1 MPKNKEI
8 KSILIIGSGPIVIG
22 QACEFDYSGSQAAK
36 ALKKEGFRVILVNSN
51 PATIMTDPE
60 MAHATYIEPLTH
72 DYLKKIIEIEKPDA
86 VLPTLGGQTALNLS
100 IELEKS
106 GVLKENNVELLGAS
120 ANAIEIAEN
129 RWKFKEAMDGV
140 GIKTLKATY
149 AKSFDEGINAS
160 KEIGFPLMLRPSFIL
175 GGGGTS
181 VVNNEEDF
189 KSKLSDAFNASPTQ
203 EVLIEE
209 SIYGWKEFELEV
221 MRDSDGNGVIV
232 CGIENFDPMG
242 VHTGDS
248 ITVAPIQTLSDK
260 EYQTMRDEALLCL
273 DTIGI
278 ATGGSNVQFAINP
291 ENGDRR
297 IIEMNPRVSRSSAL
311 ASKATGFPIAKF
323 AALLAVGYN
332 LTELENDITGTTPA
346 SFEPVQDYVVVKIPR
361 FDFPKFPS
369 TDDILGTSMQS
380 VGEDKEYQTMRDEA
394 LLCLDTIGIATGGSN
409 VQFAINPENGD
420 RRIIEM
426 NPRVSRSSA
435 LASKATGFPIAK
447 FAALLAVGYNLT
459 ELENDITGTTP
470 ASFEPVQDYV
480 VVKIPRF
487 DFPKFPSTDDI
498 LGTSMQSVGEVMSIA
513 STFTESL
520 TKAIRSL
527 EIGKSGIRNIDNRF
541 IGMPKEILQDEI
553 RTPRPRRIFAILE
566 AIRRNWPLEDIA
578 KISSVDIWFLQE
590 IEKSFNVNPENTP
603 SSVLKMLG
611 WTEEDLDNKE
621 SKNELESNRVYKLVD
636 TCSAEF
642 ESKTPYL
649 YSTNGVSNDDTTT
662 NKKKVVV
669 IGSGPNRI
677 GQGIEFDYCC
687 VHGISSLKENGFEA
701 IMINSNPET
710 VSTDYDTADKLYFEP
725 LTWREVKSV
734 LNREQPD
741 SVIIQ
746 LGGQTPLKLAK
757 NISKEGFNIAG
768 SSLDVIDKTED
779 RDLFQKLCL
788 DQNIR
793 QPESKIAK
801 NENELVEAVKEIGF
815 PVLLRP
821 SYVLGGRAMRV
832 VQTDEELENYLDI
845 LASADED
852 GNPFKSGPLLVDQ
865 FLTETIEID
874 VDLISDG
881 KEVYIAGILEHL
893 EPAGVHSGDS
903 TAVIPPY
910 SVSEEMLK
918 EIEEKSKKLALG
930 LNVKGLL
937 NIQFAIKDEEL
948 FILEANP
955 RASRTMPFVAKVTG
969 NQIIKAGTLLMLG
982 YSIDEV
988 RNKTKY
994 LSSSSNKVAI
1004 KKAIFPWSRFP
1015 AEDTMLGPEMKA
1027 TGEVLGVGKE
1037 FGTALNK
1044 AYAAAGVEINNKEK
1058 GIFVTLSDSEKPNF
1072 IKTVNK
1078 YLELGFTL
1086 YSTEGTGK
1094 FLKTNGID
1102 SVIVGKADDLGQT
1115 SLTIIEDKLVSLV
1128 INTPTYANELS
1139 DGWKIRRLSHETG
1152 VAVVSSVREADAFIE
1167 AFLNQ
1172 NLVLDDLEVIQD
1184 VS

>member
-1 MPKNKEI
+1 MPANKEI
-8 KSILIIGSGPIVIG
+8 KSILIIGSGPIIIG

-36 ALKKEGFRVILVNSN
+36 ALKNEGYRVILVNSN
-51 PATIMTDPE
+51 PATIMTDPG
-60 MAHATYIEPLTH
+60 MADATYIEPLTANFVER
-72 DYLKKIIEIEKPDA
+72 IIEKEKPDA

-100 IELEKS
+100 MELSEK
-106 GVLKENNVELLGAS
+106 GIFDKNNVALLGAS
-120 ANAIEIAEN
+120 ADAIEIAEN
-129 RWKFKEAMDGV
+129 RWKFKEAMEEV
-140 GIKTLKATY
+140 GIKTLNATY
-149 AKSFDEGINAS
+149 AKSFEEGLEAS
-160 KEIGFPLMLRPSFIL
+160 KKMGYPLMLRPSFIL
-175 GGGGTS
+175 GGGGTG
-181 VVNNEEDF
+181 VVNNEEELN
-189 KSKLSDAFNASPTQ
+189 KKLKDAFTASPTQ

-209 SIYGWKEFELEV
+209 SVYGWKEFELEV

-260 EYQTMRDEALLCL
+260 EYQIMRDEALLCL

-278 ATGGSNVQFAINP
+278 ATGGSNVQFAVNP

-332 LTELENDITGTTPA
+332 LTEL
-346 SFEPVQDYVVVKIPR
+346 K
-361 FDFPKFPS
+361 
-369 TDDILGTSMQS
+369 
-380 VGEDKEYQTMRDEA
+380 
-394 LLCLDTIGIATGGSN
+394 
-409 VQFAINPENGD
+409 
-420 RRIIEM
+420 
-426 NPRVSRSSA
+426 
-435 LASKATGFPIAK
+435 
-447 FAALLAVGYNLT
+447 
-459 ELENDITGTTP
+459 NDITGTTP

-527 EIGKSGIRNIDNRF
+527 EIGKTGIRNIDNRF
-541 IGMPKEILQDEI
+541 INLDKHQLQQEINI
-553 RTPRPRRIFAILE
+553 PRPRRIFAIFE
-566 AIRRNWPLEDIA
+566 AIRRNWPIEDIA
-578 KISSVDIWFLQE
+578 ELSKIDIWFLME
-590 IEKSFNVNPENTP
+590 IEKSFNVNPESTP
-603 SSVLKMLG
+603 TTILKMLG
-611 WTEEDLDNKE
+611 WTDEDLDNKD
-621 SKNELESNRVYKLVD
+621 SKKELENNRVYKLVD

-642 ESKTPYL
+642 VSKTPYL
-649 YSTNGVSNDDTTT
+649 YSTNGSSNDDTAS
-662 NKKKVVV
+662 KQKKVVV

-687 VHGISSLKENGFEA
+687 VHGVSSLKENGYEA

-725 LTWREVKSV
+725 LSWNEVKSV
-734 LNREQPD
+734 LDREKPD

-746 LGGQTPLKLAK
+746 LGGQTPLTLAK
-757 NISKEGFNIAG
+757 EIHNAGFNIAG
-768 SSLDVIDKTED
+768 SSLDVIDSTED
-779 RDLFQKLCL
+779 RDLFQKLCTSQ
-788 DQNIR
+788 DIK
-793 QPESKIAK
+793 QPISKIAN
-801 NENELVEAVKEIGF
+801 NEKELVESVKEIGF

-832 VQTDEELENYLDI
+832 VKTDEELNNYLNI

-865 FLTETIEID
+865 FLTETVEID

-881 KEVYIAGILEHL
+881 KDVFIAGILEHL

-910 SVSEEMLK
+910 SIDKEMVK
-918 EIEEKSKKLALG
+918 EIEDKSRKLALG
-930 LNVKGLL
+930 LNVQGLL
-937 NIQFAIKDEEL
+937 NIQFAIKDNEL

-982 YSIDEV
+982 YTINEIKD
-988 RNKTKY
+988 KTNY
-994 LSSSSNKVAI
+994 LNSSTEKIAI

-1027 TGEVLGVGKE
+1027 TGEVLGIGKD

-1044 AYAAAGVEINNKEK
+1044 AYAAAGVEIGDKEK
-1058 GIFVTLSDSEKPNF
+1058 GVFVTLSDAEKPNF
-1072 IKTVNK
+1072 IEVVNK
-1078 YLELGFTL
+1078 YIDLEFSI
-1086 YSTEGTGK
+1086 YATEGTAS
-1094 FLKTNGID
+1094 FLKENNIE
-1102 SVIVGKADDLGQT
+1102 SIIVGRADDKSPT
-1115 SLTIIEDKLVSLV
+1115 SLTIIEEKLISIV
-1128 INTPTYANELS
+1128 INTPTFANEYT

-1152 VAVVSSVREADAFIE
+1152 VAVVSSVREAE
-1167 AFLNQ
+1167 AFLEAFLLQ
-1172 NLVLDDLEVIQD
+1172 EKVLDDMEAIQN

>member
-1 MPKNKEI
+1 MPKNKDI
-8 KSILIIGSGPIVIG
+8 QSILIIGSGPIVIG

-36 ALKKEGFRVILVNSN
+36 ALKKEGYRVILVNSN

-60 MAHATYIEPLTH
+60 MADATYIEPLTL
-72 DYLKKIIEIEKPDA
+72 DYLKKIIEQEKPDA

-100 IELEKS
+100 MQLEA
-106 GVLKENNVELLGAS
+106 ENVFNDNNILLLGAS
-120 ANAIEIAEN
+120 AESIEIAEN
-129 RWKFKEAMDGV
+129 RWLFKNAMEKV
-140 GIKTLKATY
+140 GIKTLKAKY
-149 AKSFDEGINAS
+149 VKSIDKGLEVS

-181 VVNNEEDF
+181 LVNSDEE
-189 KSKLSDAFNASPTQ
+189 LETRLRDAFNASPTQ

-209 SIYGWKEFELEV
+209 SVYGWKEYELEV

-278 ATGGSNVQFAINP
+278 ATGGSNVQFAVNP
-291 ENGDRR
+291 INGDRR

-332 LTELENDITGTTPA
+332 LTELKNDITG
-346 SFEPVQDYVVVKIPR
+346 S
-361 FDFPKFPS
+361 
-369 TDDILGTSMQS
+369 
-380 VGEDKEYQTMRDEA
+380 
-394 LLCLDTIGIATGGSN
+394 
-409 VQFAINPENGD
+409 
-420 RRIIEM
+420 
-426 NPRVSRSSA
+426 
-435 LASKATGFPIAK
+435 
-447 FAALLAVGYNLT
+447 
-459 ELENDITGTTP
+459 TP

-527 EIGKSGIRNIDNRF
+527 EIGKTGIRNIDNRF
-541 IGMPKEILQDEI
+541 INLTKSHLQEEIK
-553 RTPRPRRIFAILE
+553 TPRPRRIFAILE
-566 AIRRNWPLEDIA
+566 AIRRNWPIADIA
-578 KISSVDIWFLQE
+578 VLSSIDIWFLRE
-590 IEKSFNVNPENTP
+590 IEKSFNVTP
-603 SSVLKMLG
+603 DSTPVSILKMLG
-611 WTEEDLDNKE
+611 WTDEDLDSKE
-621 SKNELESNRVYKLVD
+621 IKNNLEENRAYKLVD

-642 ESKTPYL
+642 LSKTPYL
-649 YSTNGVSNDDTTT
+649 YSTYGTSDDDNASN
-662 NKKKVVV
+662 NKKVIV

-687 VHGISSLKENGFEA
+687 VHGVESLKENNYEA

-725 LTWREVKSV
+725 LSWNEVQAVLERE
-734 LNREQPD
+734 NPD

-757 NISKEGFNIAG
+757 KITSAGYRIAG
-768 SSLDVIDKTED
+768 SSLDVIDSTED
-779 RDLFQKLCL
+779 RDLFQKLCKSIKI
-788 DQNIR
+788 N
-793 QPESKIAK
+793 QPKSKISF
-801 NENELVEAVKEIGF
+801 NENELIEAVKEIAY

-832 VQTDEELENYLDI
+832 VQNDTELQNYLSV
-845 LASADED
+845 LATADDD
-852 GNPFKSGPLLVDQ
+852 GNPFNSGPLLVDQ
-865 FLTETIEID
+865 YLTNTIEID

-881 KEVYIAGILEHL
+881 KDVFIAGILEHL
-893 EPAGVHSGDS
+893 EPAGIHSGDS
-903 TAVIPPY
+903 TAVLPPF
-910 SVSEEMLK
+910 SISENV
-918 EIEEKSKKLALG
+918 IEEIKNKSTKLAKALG
-930 LNVKGLL
+930 VKGLL
-937 NIQFAIKDEEL
+937 NIQFAIKDEKL
-948 FILEANP
+948 YILEANP
-955 RASRTMPFVAKVTG
+955 RASRTMPFVSKVTG

-982 YSIDEV
+982 HTLDSV
-988 RNKTKY
+988 KKNSSY
-994 LSSSSNKVAI
+994 LNSSTEKIAI

-1027 TGEVLGVGKE
+1027 TGEVLGIGKS
-1037 FGTALNK
+1037 FGVALNK
-1044 AYAAAGVEINNKEK
+1044 AYAAAGVEINEDKK
-1058 GIFVTLSDSEKPNF
+1058 GIFVSLSDQEKSNF
-1072 IKTVNK
+1072 IDVVKTYAN
-1078 YLELGFTL
+1078 LGFQI

-1094 FLKTNGID
+1094 YLKNHNID
-1102 SVIVGKADDLGQT
+1102 SIIVGRAEETSPT
-1115 SLTIIEDKLVSLV
+1115 SLTILQDNLISLV
-1128 INTPTYANELS
+1128 INTPTFANEYT

-1152 VAVVSSVREADAFIE
+1152 VAVVSSVREAE
-1167 AFLNQ
+1167 AFLKAFNEISKSFEDMEAIQ
-1172 NLVLDDLEVIQD
+1172 N

>member
-1 MPKNKEI
+1 MPKNKDI
-8 KSILIIGSGPIVIG
+8 NSILIIGSGPIVIG

-36 ALKKEGFRVILVNSN
+36 ALKQEGYRVILVNSN

-60 MAHATYIEPLTH
+60 MADATYIEPLTVN
-72 DYLKKIIEIEKPDA
+72 YLKKIIEIEKPDA

-100 IELEKS
+100 MELE
-106 GVLKENNVELLGAS
+106 NDNVFDKNDILLLGAS
-120 ANAIEIAEN
+120 AKSIEIAEN
-129 RWKFKEAMDGV
+129 RWLFKSAMESA
-140 GIKTLKATY
+140 GIKTLQAVY
-149 AKSFDEGINAS
+149 VKSVEEGVAAS
-160 KEIGFPLMLRPSFIL
+160 EDIGFPLMLRPSFIL

-181 VVNNEEDF
+181 LVESKEDLE
-189 KSKLSDAFNASPTQ
+189 KKLKDAFKASPTQ

-209 SIYGWKEFELEV
+209 SVYGWKEYELEV

-260 EYQTMRDEALLCL
+260 EYQIMRDEALLCL

-278 ATGGSNVQFAINP
+278 ATGGSNVQFAVNP

-332 LTELENDITGTTPA
+332 LTELKNDITGSTPA

-369 TDDILGTSMQS
+369 TDD
-380 VGEDKEYQTMRDEA
+380 V
-394 LLCLDTIGIATGGSN
+394 
-409 VQFAINPENGD
+409 
-420 RRIIEM
+420 
-426 NPRVSRSSA
+426 
-435 LASKATGFPIAK
+435 
-447 FAALLAVGYNLT
+447 
-459 ELENDITGTTP
+459 
-470 ASFEPVQDYV
+470 
-480 VVKIPRF
+480 
-487 DFPKFPSTDDI
+487 

-527 EIGKSGIRNIDNRF
+527 EIGKTGIRNIDNRF
-541 IGMPKEILQDEI
+541 INLPKNQLQEEIK
-553 RTPRPRRIFAILE
+553 TPRPRRIFAILE
-566 AIRRNWPLEDIA
+566 AVRRNWPIEDIA
-578 KISSVDIWFLQE
+578 FLSKVDLWFLRE
-590 IEKSFNVNPENTP
+590 IEKSFNVNPESTP
-603 SSVLKMLG
+603 VSILKMLG
-611 WTEEDLDNKE
+611 WTDEDLDSKEIKDDLENK
-621 SKNELESNRVYKLVD
+621 RAYKLVD

-642 ESKTPYL
+642 LSKTPYL
-649 YSTNGVSNDDTTT
+649 YSTFGTSDDDRASK
-662 NKKKVVV
+662 NKKVVV

-687 VHGISSLKENGFEA
+687 VHGVESLKENNYEA

-725 LTWREVKSV
+725 LSWGEVKAV
-734 LNREQPD
+734 LARERPD

-746 LGGQTPLKLAK
+746 LGGQTPLKLADK
-757 NISKEGFNIAG
+757 ISSAGYKIAG
-768 SSLDVIDKTED
+768 SSLDVIDATED

-788 DQNIR
+788 SLNIDQ
-793 QPESKIAK
+793 PKSKISF
-801 NENELVEAVKEIGF
+801 NEDELISAVKEITY

-832 VQTDEELENYLDI
+832 VKNDAELKNYLSI
-845 LASADED
+845 LATADDD
-852 GNPFKSGPLLVDQ
+852 GNPFSSGPLLVDQ

-881 KEVYIAGILEHL
+881 KDVFIAGILEHL

-903 TAVIPPY
+903 TAVLPPF
-910 SVSEEMLK
+910 SIRESMIK
-918 EIEEKSKKLALG
+918 EIEDKSTILAKALG
-930 LNVKGLL
+930 VKGLL
-937 NIQFAIKDEEL
+937 NIQFAIKDDTL

-955 RASRTMPFVAKVTG
+955 RASRTMPFVSKVTG

-982 YSIDEV
+982 HSLNSIK
-988 RNKTKY
+988 KTTNY
-994 LSSSSNKVAI
+994 LNSSTNKVAI

-1027 TGEVLGVGKE
+1027 TGEVLGIGKS
-1037 FGTALNK
+1037 FGVALNK
-1044 AYAAAGVEINNKEK
+1044 AYAAAGVEINENQK
-1058 GIFVTLSDSEKPNF
+1058 GIFVSLSDQEKPNF
-1072 IKTVNK
+1072 IKVVKT
-1078 YLELGFTL
+1078 YSDLGFKI
-1086 YSTEGTGK
+1086 YSTYGTGEY
-1094 FLKTNGID
+1094 LKNNDINST
-1102 SVIVGKADDLGQT
+1102 IVGRADETFPT
-1115 SLTIIEDKLVSLV
+1115 SLTILQDKLISLV
-1128 INTPTYANELS
+1128 INTPTFANEYT

-1152 VAVVSSVREADAFIE
+1152 VAVVSSVREAE
-1167 AFLNQ
+1167 AFLKAFLETTKSFEDMEAIQ
-1172 NLVLDDLEVIQD
+1172 N

>member
-1 MPKNKEI
+1 MPANKEI

-36 ALKKEGFRVILVNSN
+36 ALKNEGYRVILVNSN
-51 PATIMTDPE
+51 PATIMTDPG
-60 MAHATYIEPLTH
+60 MADATYIEPLTANFVER
-72 DYLKKIIEIEKPDA
+72 IIEKEKPDA

-100 IELEKS
+100 MELSEK
-106 GVLKENNVELLGAS
+106 GIFDKNNVQLLGAS
-120 ANAIEIAEN
+120 ADAIEIAEN
-129 RWKFKEAMDGV
+129 RWKFKEAMEEV
-140 GIKTLKATY
+140 GIKTLNATY
-149 AKSFDEGINAS
+149 AKSFEEGLEAS
-160 KEIGFPLMLRPSFIL
+160 KKMGYPLMLRPSFIL
-175 GGGGTS
+175 GGGGTG
-181 VVNNEEDF
+181 VVNNEEELN
-189 KSKLSDAFNASPTQ
+189 KKLKDAFTASPTQ

-209 SIYGWKEFELEV
+209 SVYGWKEFELEV

-260 EYQTMRDEALLCL
+260 EYQIMRDEALLCL

-278 ATGGSNVQFAINP
+278 ATGGSNVQFAVNP

-332 LTELENDITGTTPA
+332 LTEL
-346 SFEPVQDYVVVKIPR
+346 K
-361 FDFPKFPS
+361 
-369 TDDILGTSMQS
+369 
-380 VGEDKEYQTMRDEA
+380 
-394 LLCLDTIGIATGGSN
+394 
-409 VQFAINPENGD
+409 
-420 RRIIEM
+420 
-426 NPRVSRSSA
+426 
-435 LASKATGFPIAK
+435 
-447 FAALLAVGYNLT
+447 
-459 ELENDITGTTP
+459 NDITGTTP

-527 EIGKSGIRNIDNRF
+527 EIGKTGIRNIDNRF
-541 IGMPKEILQDEI
+541 ISLDKHQLQEEIGV
-553 RTPRPRRIFAILE
+553 PRPRRIFAIFE
-566 AIRRNWPLEDIA
+566 AIRRNWPIEDIA
-578 KISSVDIWFLQE
+578 ELSKIDIWFLRE
-590 IEKSFNVNPENTP
+590 IEKSFNVNPESTP
-603 SSVLKMLG
+603 TTILKMLG
-611 WTEEDLDNKE
+611 WTDEDLDNKD
-621 SKNELESNRVYKLVD
+621 SKKELENNRVYKLVD

-649 YSTNGVSNDDTTT
+649 YSTNGTSNDDTAS
-662 NKKKVVV
+662 KQKKVVV

-687 VHGISSLKENGFEA
+687 VHGVSSLKENGYEA

-725 LTWREVKSV
+725 LSWNEVKSV
-734 LNREQPD
+734 LDREKPD

-757 NISKEGFNIAG
+757 EIHNAGFNIAG
-768 SSLDVIDKTED
+768 SSLDVIDSTED
-779 RDLFQKLCL
+779 RDLFQKLCTSQ
-788 DQNIR
+788 DIK
-793 QPESKIAK
+793 QPISKIAN
-801 NENELVEAVKEIGF
+801 NEKELVESVKEIGF

-832 VQTDEELENYLDI
+832 VQTDEELNNYLNI

-865 FLTETIEID
+865 FLTETVEID

-881 KEVYIAGILEHL
+881 KDVFIAGILEHL

-910 SVSEEMLK
+910 SIDKEMVK
-918 EIEEKSKKLALG
+918 EIEDKSRKLALG
-930 LNVKGLL
+930 LNVQGLL
-937 NIQFAIKDEEL
+937 NIQFAIKDNEL

-982 YSIDEV
+982 YTINEIKD
-988 RNKTKY
+988 KTNY
-994 LSSSSNKVAI
+994 LNSSTEKIAI

-1027 TGEVLGVGKE
+1027 TGEVLGIGKD

-1044 AYAAAGVEINNKEK
+1044 AYAAAGVEIGEKEK
-1058 GIFVTLSDSEKPNF
+1058 GVFVTLSDAEKPNF
-1072 IKTVNK
+1072 IEVVNK
-1078 YLELGFTL
+1078 YIDLEFSI
-1086 YSTEGTGK
+1086 YATEGTAS
-1094 FLKTNGID
+1094 FLKENNIE
-1102 SVIVGKADDLGQT
+1102 SIIVGRADDESPT
-1115 SLTIIEDKLVSLV
+1115 SLTIIEEKLISIV
-1128 INTPTYANELS
+1128 INTPTFANEYT

-1152 VAVVSSVREADAFIE
+1152 VAVVSSVREAE
-1167 AFLNQ
+1167 AFLEAFLLQ
-1172 NLVLDDLEVIQD
+1172 EKVLDDMEAIQN

>member
-1 MPKNKEI
+1 MPKNKDI
-8 KSILIIGSGPIVIG
+8 QSILIIGSGPIVIG

-36 ALKKEGFRVILVNSN
+36 ALKKEGYRVILVNSN

-60 MAHATYIEPLTH
+60 MADATYIEPLTL
-72 DYLKKIIEIEKPDA
+72 DYLKKIIEQEKPDA

-100 IELEKS
+100 MQLEA
-106 GVLKENNVELLGAS
+106 ENVFNDNNILLLGAS
-120 ANAIEIAEN
+120 AESIEIAEN
-129 RWKFKEAMDGV
+129 RWLFKNAMEKV
-140 GIKTLKATY
+140 GIKTLKAKY
-149 AKSFDEGINAS
+149 VKSIDKGLEVS

-181 VVNNEEDF
+181 LVNSGEE
-189 KSKLSDAFNASPTQ
+189 LETRLRDAFNASPTQ

-209 SIYGWKEFELEV
+209 SVYGWKEYELEV

-278 ATGGSNVQFAINP
+278 ATGGSNVQFAVNP
-291 ENGDRR
+291 INGDRR

-332 LTELENDITGTTPA
+332 LTELKNDITG
-346 SFEPVQDYVVVKIPR
+346 S
-361 FDFPKFPS
+361 
-369 TDDILGTSMQS
+369 
-380 VGEDKEYQTMRDEA
+380 
-394 LLCLDTIGIATGGSN
+394 
-409 VQFAINPENGD
+409 
-420 RRIIEM
+420 
-426 NPRVSRSSA
+426 
-435 LASKATGFPIAK
+435 
-447 FAALLAVGYNLT
+447 
-459 ELENDITGTTP
+459 TP

-527 EIGKSGIRNIDNRF
+527 EIGKTGIRNIDNRF
-541 IGMPKEILQDEI
+541 INLTKSHLQEEIK
-553 RTPRPRRIFAILE
+553 TPRPRRIFAILE
-566 AIRRNWPLEDIA
+566 AIRRNWPIEDIA
-578 KISSVDIWFLQE
+578 VLSSIDIWFLRE
-590 IEKSFNVNPENTP
+590 IEKSFNVTP
-603 SSVLKMLG
+603 DSTPVSILKMLG
-611 WTEEDLDNKE
+611 WTDEDLDSKE
-621 SKNELESNRVYKLVD
+621 IKNNLEENRAYKLVD

-642 ESKTPYL
+642 LSKTPYL
-649 YSTNGVSNDDTTT
+649 YSTYGTSDDDNASN
-662 NKKKVVV
+662 NKKVIV

-687 VHGISSLKENGFEA
+687 VHGVESLKENNYEA

-725 LTWREVKSV
+725 LSWNEVQAVLERE
-734 LNREQPD
+734 NPD

-757 NISKEGFNIAG
+757 KITSAGYRIAG
-768 SSLDVIDKTED
+768 SSLDVIDSTED
-779 RDLFQKLCL
+779 RDLFQKLCKSIKI
-788 DQNIR
+788 N
-793 QPESKIAK
+793 QPKSKISF
-801 NENELVEAVKEIGF
+801 NENELVEAVKEIAY

-832 VQTDEELENYLDI
+832 VQNDTELQNYLSV
-845 LASADED
+845 LATADDD
-852 GNPFKSGPLLVDQ
+852 GNPFNSGPLLVDQ
-865 FLTETIEID
+865 YLTNTIEID

-881 KEVYIAGILEHL
+881 KDVFIAGILEHL
-893 EPAGVHSGDS
+893 EPAGIHSGDS
-903 TAVIPPY
+903 TAVLPPF
-910 SVSEEMLK
+910 SISENV
-918 EIEEKSKKLALG
+918 IEEIKNKSTKLAKALG
-930 LNVKGLL
+930 VKGLL
-937 NIQFAIKDEEL
+937 NIQFAIKDEKL
-948 FILEANP
+948 YILEANP
-955 RASRTMPFVAKVTG
+955 RASRTMPFVSKVTG

-982 YSIDEV
+982 HTLDSV
-988 RNKTKY
+988 KKNSSY
-994 LSSSSNKVAI
+994 LNSSTEKIAI

-1027 TGEVLGVGKE
+1027 TGEVLGIGKS
-1037 FGTALNK
+1037 FGVALNK
-1044 AYAAAGVEINNKEK
+1044 AYAAAGVEINEDKK
-1058 GIFVTLSDSEKPNF
+1058 GIFVSLSDQEKSNF
-1072 IKTVNK
+1072 IDVVKTYAN
-1078 YLELGFTL
+1078 LGFQI

-1094 FLKTNGID
+1094 YLKNHNID
-1102 SVIVGKADDLGQT
+1102 SIIVGRAEEASPT
-1115 SLTIIEDKLVSLV
+1115 SLTILQDNLISLV
-1128 INTPTYANELS
+1128 INTPTFANEYT

-1152 VAVVSSVREADAFIE
+1152 VAVVSSVREAE
-1167 AFLNQ
+1167 AFLKAFNEISKSFEDMEAIQ
-1172 NLVLDDLEVIQD
+1172 N

>member
-36 ALKKEGFRVILVNSN
+36 ALKKEGYRVILVNSN

-60 MAHATYIEPLTH
+60 MADATYIEPLTH
-72 DYLKKIIEIEKPDA
+72 SYLKKIIEIEKPDA

-106 GVLKENNVELLGAS
+106 GVLKENNATLLGAS

-129 RWKFKEAMDGV
+129 RWKFKKAMDGV

-242 VHTGDS
+242 IHTGDS

-278 ATGGSNVQFAINP
+278 ATGGSNVQFAVNP
-291 ENGDRR
+291 KNGDRR

-369 TDDILGTSMQS
+369 TDD
-380 VGEDKEYQTMRDEA
+380 V
-394 LLCLDTIGIATGGSN
+394 
-409 VQFAINPENGD
+409 
-420 RRIIEM
+420 
-426 NPRVSRSSA
+426 
-435 LASKATGFPIAK
+435 
-447 FAALLAVGYNLT
+447 
-459 ELENDITGTTP
+459 
-470 ASFEPVQDYV
+470 
-480 VVKIPRF
+480 
-487 DFPKFPSTDDI
+487 

-566 AIRRNWPLEDIA
+566 AIRRNWPLQDIA

-603 SSVLKMLG
+603 STVLKMLG

-621 SKNELESNRVYKLVD
+621 SKNELEKNRVYKLVD

-662 NKKKVVV
+662 DKKKVVV

-687 VHGISSLKENGFEA
+687 VHGVSSLKENGYEA

-725 LTWREVKSV
+725 LAWNEVKAV
-734 LNREQPD
+734 LYREKPD

-757 NISKEGFNIAG
+757 NIHDAGFSIAG
-768 SSLDVIDKTED
+768 SSLEVIDSTED
-779 RDLFQKLCL
+779 RDLFQKLCSK
-788 DQNIR
+788 QKIK
-793 QPESKIAK
+793 QPLSRIA
-801 NENELVEAVKEIGF
+801 NSEVELVDSVNHIGF

-832 VQTDEELENYLDI
+832 VRNNEELTNYLDI

-865 FLTETIEID
+865 FLTDTIEID

-881 KEVYIAGILEHL
+881 EEVFIAGILEHL

-903 TAVIPPY
+903 TAVIPPF
-910 SVSEEMLK
+910 SIDKTM
-918 EIEEKSKKLALG
+918 IEEIKNKSIQLALG
-930 LNVKGLL
+930 LNVIGLL
-937 NIQFAIKDEEL
+937 NIQFAIQNNEL

-982 YSIDEV
+982 HSLEDIKA
-988 RNKTKY
+988 KTKY
-994 LSSSSNKVAI
+994 LNSTTEKIAV

-1027 TGEVLGVGKE
+1027 TGEVLGIGND

-1044 AYAAAGVEINNKEK
+1044 AYAAAGVSIGEKEK
-1058 GIFVTLSDSEKPNF
+1058 GVFVTLSDNEKPNF
-1072 IKTVNK
+1072 IEIIKRYV
-1078 YLELGFTL
+1078 ELGFSIYT
-1086 YSTEGTGK
+1086 TEGTGNY
-1094 FLKTNGID
+1094 LKINGVD
-1102 SVIVGKADDLGQT
+1102 SINVGRANDKSPT
-1115 SLTIIEDKLVSLV
+1115 SLTIIEEKLISLV
-1128 INTPTYANELS
+1128 INTPTYANEYT
-1139 DGWKIRRLSHETG
+1139 DGWKIRRLSHDSG
-1152 VAVVSSVREADAFIE
+1152 VAVVSSVREAE
-1167 AFLNQ
+1167 AFLEAFLLQEKVLEDMESIQ
-1172 NLVLDDLEVIQD
+1172 N

>member
-1 MPKNKEI
+1 MPKNKDI
-8 KSILIIGSGPIVIG
+8 QSILIIGSGPIVIG

-36 ALKKEGFRVILVNSN
+36 ALKKEGYRVILVNSN

-60 MAHATYIEPLTH
+60 MADATYIEPLTL
-72 DYLKKIIEIEKPDA
+72 DYLKKIIEQEKPDA

-100 IELEKS
+100 MQLEA
-106 GVLKENNVELLGAS
+106 ENVFNDNNILLLGAS
-120 ANAIEIAEN
+120 AESIEIAEN
-129 RWKFKEAMDGV
+129 RWLFKNAMEKV
-140 GIKTLKATY
+140 GIKTLKAKY
-149 AKSFDEGINAS
+149 VKSIDKGLEVS

-181 VVNNEEDF
+181 LVNSDEE
-189 KSKLSDAFNASPTQ
+189 LETRLRDAFNASPTQ

-209 SIYGWKEFELEV
+209 SVYGWKEYELEV

-278 ATGGSNVQFAINP
+278 ATGGSNVQFAVNP
-291 ENGDRR
+291 INGDRR

-332 LTELENDITGTTPA
+332 LTELKNDITG
-346 SFEPVQDYVVVKIPR
+346 S
-361 FDFPKFPS
+361 
-369 TDDILGTSMQS
+369 
-380 VGEDKEYQTMRDEA
+380 
-394 LLCLDTIGIATGGSN
+394 
-409 VQFAINPENGD
+409 
-420 RRIIEM
+420 
-426 NPRVSRSSA
+426 
-435 LASKATGFPIAK
+435 
-447 FAALLAVGYNLT
+447 
-459 ELENDITGTTP
+459 TP

-527 EIGKSGIRNIDNRF
+527 EIGKTGIRNIDNRF
-541 IGMPKEILQDEI
+541 INLTKSHLQEEIK
-553 RTPRPRRIFAILE
+553 TPRPRRIFAILE
-566 AIRRNWPLEDIA
+566 AIRRNWPIEDIA
-578 KISSVDIWFLQE
+578 VLSSIDIWFLRE
-590 IEKSFNVNPENTP
+590 IEKSFNVTP
-603 SSVLKMLG
+603 DSTPVSILKMLG
-611 WTEEDLDNKE
+611 WTDEDLDSKE
-621 SKNELESNRVYKLVD
+621 IKNNLEENRAYKLVD

-642 ESKTPYL
+642 LSKTPYL
-649 YSTNGVSNDDTTT
+649 YSTYGTSDDDNASN
-662 NKKKVVV
+662 NKKVIV

-687 VHGISSLKENGFEA
+687 VHGVESLKENNYEA

-725 LTWREVKSV
+725 LSWNEVQAVLERE
-734 LNREQPD
+734 NPD

-757 NISKEGFNIAG
+757 KITSAGYRIAG
-768 SSLDVIDKTED
+768 SSLEVIDSTED
-779 RDLFQKLCL
+779 RDLFQKLCKSIKI
-788 DQNIR
+788 N
-793 QPESKIAK
+793 QPKSKISF
-801 NENELVEAVKEIGF
+801 NENELVEAVKEIAY

-832 VQTDEELENYLDI
+832 VQNDTELQNYLSV
-845 LASADED
+845 LATADDD
-852 GNPFKSGPLLVDQ
+852 GNPFNSGPLLVDQ
-865 FLTETIEID
+865 YLTNTIEID

-881 KEVYIAGILEHL
+881 KDVFIAGILEHL
-893 EPAGVHSGDS
+893 EPAGIHSGDS
-903 TAVIPPY
+903 TAVLPPF
-910 SVSEEMLK
+910 SISENV
-918 EIEEKSKKLALG
+918 IEEINNKSTKLAKALG
-930 LNVKGLL
+930 VKGLL
-937 NIQFAIKDEEL
+937 NIQFAIKDEKL
-948 FILEANP
+948 YILEANP
-955 RASRTMPFVAKVTG
+955 RASRTMPFVSKVTG

-982 YSIDEV
+982 HTLDSV
-988 RNKTKY
+988 KKNSSY
-994 LSSSSNKVAI
+994 LNSSTEKIAI

-1027 TGEVLGVGKE
+1027 TGEVLGIGKS
-1037 FGTALNK
+1037 FGVALNK
-1044 AYAAAGVEINNKEK
+1044 AYAAAGVEINEDKK
-1058 GIFVTLSDSEKPNF
+1058 GIFVSLSDQEKSNF
-1072 IKTVNK
+1072 IDVVKTYAN
-1078 YLELGFTL
+1078 LGFQI

-1094 FLKTNGID
+1094 YLKNHNID
-1102 SVIVGKADDLGQT
+1102 SIIVGRAEEASPT
-1115 SLTIIEDKLVSLV
+1115 SLTILQDNLISLV
-1128 INTPTYANELS
+1128 INTPTFANEYT

-1152 VAVVSSVREADAFIE
+1152 VAVVSSVREAE
-1167 AFLNQ
+1167 AFLKAFNEISKSFEDMEAIQ
-1172 NLVLDDLEVIQD
+1172 N

>member
-1 MPKNKEI
+1 MPANKEI

-36 ALKKEGFRVILVNSN
+36 ALKNEGYRVILVNSN
-51 PATIMTDPE
+51 PATIMTDPG
-60 MAHATYIEPLTH
+60 MADATYIEPLTANFVER
-72 DYLKKIIEIEKPDA
+72 IIEKEKPDA

-100 IELEKS
+100 MELSEK
-106 GVLKENNVELLGAS
+106 GIFDKNNVQLLGAS
-120 ANAIEIAEN
+120 ADAIEIAEN
-129 RWKFKEAMDGV
+129 RWKFKEAMEEV
-140 GIKTLKATY
+140 GIKTLSATY
-149 AKSFDEGINAS
+149 AKSFEEGLEAS
-160 KEIGFPLMLRPSFIL
+160 KKMGYPLMLRPSFIL
-175 GGGGTS
+175 GGGGTG
-181 VVNNEEDF
+181 VVNNEEELN
-189 KSKLSDAFNASPTQ
+189 KKLKDAFTASPTQ

-209 SIYGWKEFELEV
+209 SVYGWKEFELEV

-260 EYQTMRDEALLCL
+260 EYQIMRDEALLCL

-278 ATGGSNVQFAINP
+278 ATGGSNVQFAVNP

-332 LTELENDITGTTPA
+332 LTEL
-346 SFEPVQDYVVVKIPR
+346 K
-361 FDFPKFPS
+361 
-369 TDDILGTSMQS
+369 
-380 VGEDKEYQTMRDEA
+380 
-394 LLCLDTIGIATGGSN
+394 
-409 VQFAINPENGD
+409 
-420 RRIIEM
+420 
-426 NPRVSRSSA
+426 
-435 LASKATGFPIAK
+435 
-447 FAALLAVGYNLT
+447 
-459 ELENDITGTTP
+459 NDITGTTP

-527 EIGKSGIRNIDNRF
+527 EIGKTGIRNIDNRF
-541 IGMPKEILQDEI
+541 ISLDKNQLQEEISV
-553 RTPRPRRIFAILE
+553 PRPRRIFAIFE
-566 AIRRNWPLEDIA
+566 AIRRNWPIEDIA
-578 KISSVDIWFLQE
+578 ELSKIDIWFLRE
-590 IEKSFNVNPENTP
+590 IEKSFNVNPESTP
-603 SSVLKMLG
+603 TTILKMLG
-611 WTEEDLDNKE
+611 WTDEDLDNKD
-621 SKNELESNRVYKLVD
+621 SKKELENNRVYKLVD

-649 YSTNGVSNDDTTT
+649 YSTNGTSNDDTAT
-662 NKKKVVV
+662 KQKKVVV

-687 VHGISSLKENGFEA
+687 VHGVSSLKENGYEA

-725 LTWREVKSV
+725 LSWNEVKSV
-734 LNREQPD
+734 LDREKPD

-757 NISKEGFNIAG
+757 EIHNAGFNIAG
-768 SSLDVIDKTED
+768 SSLDVIDSTED
-779 RDLFQKLCL
+779 RDLFQKLCTSQ
-788 DQNIR
+788 DIK
-793 QPESKIAK
+793 QPISKIAN
-801 NENELVEAVKEIGF
+801 NEKELVESVREIGF

-832 VQTDEELENYLDI
+832 VQTDEELNNYLNI

-865 FLTETIEID
+865 FLTETVEID

-881 KEVYIAGILEHL
+881 KDVFIAGILEHL

-910 SVSEEMLK
+910 SIDKEMIK
-918 EIEEKSKKLALG
+918 EIEDKSTKLALG
-930 LNVKGLL
+930 LNVQGLL
-937 NIQFAIKDEEL
+937 NIQFAIKDNEL

-982 YSIDEV
+982 YTINEIKD
-988 RNKTKY
+988 KTNY
-994 LSSSSNKVAI
+994 LNSSTEKIAI

-1027 TGEVLGVGKE
+1027 TGEVLGIGKD

-1044 AYAAAGVEINNKEK
+1044 AYAAAGVEIGEKEK
-1058 GIFVTLSDSEKPNF
+1058 GVFVTLSDAEKPNF
-1072 IKTVNK
+1072 IEVVNK
-1078 YLELGFTL
+1078 YVNLEFSI
-1086 YSTEGTGK
+1086 YATEGTAS
-1094 FLKTNGID
+1094 FLKENNIE
-1102 SVIVGKADDLGQT
+1102 SIIVGRADDESPT
-1115 SLTIIEDKLVSLV
+1115 SLTIIDEKLISIV
-1128 INTPTYANELS
+1128 INTPTFANEYT

-1152 VAVVSSVREADAFIE
+1152 VAVVSSVREAE
-1167 AFLNQ
+1167 AFLEAFLLQ
-1172 NLVLDDLEVIQD
+1172 EKVLDDMEAIQN

>member
-1 MPKNKEI
+1 MPKNKDI
-8 KSILIIGSGPIVIG
+8 QSILIIGSGPIVIG

-36 ALKKEGFRVILVNSN
+36 ALKKEGYRVILVNSN

-60 MAHATYIEPLTH
+60 MADATYIEPLTL
-72 DYLKKIIEIEKPDA
+72 DYLKKIIEQEKPDA

-100 IELEKS
+100 MQLEA
-106 GVLKENNVELLGAS
+106 ENVFNDNNILLLGAS
-120 ANAIEIAEN
+120 AESIEIAEN
-129 RWKFKEAMDGV
+129 RWLFKNAMEKV
-140 GIKTLKATY
+140 GIKTLKAKY
-149 AKSFDEGINAS
+149 VKSIDKGLEVS

-181 VVNNEEDF
+181 LVNSDEE
-189 KSKLSDAFNASPTQ
+189 LETRLRDAFNASPTQ

-209 SIYGWKEFELEV
+209 SVYGWKEYELEV

-278 ATGGSNVQFAINP
+278 ATGGSNVQFAVNP
-291 ENGDRR
+291 INGDRR

-332 LTELENDITGTTPA
+332 LTELKNDITG
-346 SFEPVQDYVVVKIPR
+346 S
-361 FDFPKFPS
+361 
-369 TDDILGTSMQS
+369 
-380 VGEDKEYQTMRDEA
+380 
-394 LLCLDTIGIATGGSN
+394 
-409 VQFAINPENGD
+409 
-420 RRIIEM
+420 
-426 NPRVSRSSA
+426 
-435 LASKATGFPIAK
+435 
-447 FAALLAVGYNLT
+447 
-459 ELENDITGTTP
+459 TP

-527 EIGKSGIRNIDNRF
+527 EIGKTGIRNIDNRF
-541 IGMPKEILQDEI
+541 INLTKSHLQEEIK
-553 RTPRPRRIFAILE
+553 TPRPRRIFAILE
-566 AIRRNWPLEDIA
+566 AIRRNWPIEDIA
-578 KISSVDIWFLQE
+578 VLSSIDIWFLRE
-590 IEKSFNVNPENTP
+590 IEKSFNVTP
-603 SSVLKMLG
+603 DSTPVSILKMLG
-611 WTEEDLDNKE
+611 WTDEDLDSKE
-621 SKNELESNRVYKLVD
+621 IKNNLEENRAYKLVD

-642 ESKTPYL
+642 LSKTPYL
-649 YSTNGVSNDDTTT
+649 YSTYGTSDDDNASN
-662 NKKKVVV
+662 NKKVIV

-687 VHGISSLKENGFEA
+687 VHGVESLKENNYEA

-725 LTWREVKSV
+725 LSWNEVQAVLERE
-734 LNREQPD
+734 NPD

-757 NISKEGFNIAG
+757 KITSAGYRIAG
-768 SSLDVIDKTED
+768 SSLEVIDSTED
-779 RDLFQKLCL
+779 RDLFQKLCKSIKI
-788 DQNIR
+788 N
-793 QPESKIAK
+793 QPKSKISF
-801 NENELVEAVKEIGF
+801 NENELVEAVKEIAY

-832 VQTDEELENYLDI
+832 VQNDTELQNYLSV
-845 LASADED
+845 LATADDD
-852 GNPFKSGPLLVDQ
+852 GNPFNSGPLLVDQ
-865 FLTETIEID
+865 YLTNTIEID

-881 KEVYIAGILEHL
+881 KDVFIAGILEHL
-893 EPAGVHSGDS
+893 EPAGIHSGDS
-903 TAVIPPY
+903 TAVLPPF
-910 SVSEEMLK
+910 SISENV
-918 EIEEKSKKLALG
+918 IEEIKNKSTKLAKALG
-930 LNVKGLL
+930 VKGLL
-937 NIQFAIKDEEL
+937 NIQFAIKDEKL
-948 FILEANP
+948 YILEANP
-955 RASRTMPFVAKVTG
+955 RASRTMPFVSKVTG

-982 YSIDEV
+982 HTLDSV
-988 RNKTKY
+988 KKNSSY
-994 LSSSSNKVAI
+994 LNSSTEKIAI

-1027 TGEVLGVGKE
+1027 TGEVLGIGKS
-1037 FGTALNK
+1037 FGVALNK
-1044 AYAAAGVEINNKEK
+1044 AYAAAGVEINEEKK
-1058 GIFVTLSDSEKPNF
+1058 GIFVSLSDQEKSNF
-1072 IKTVNK
+1072 IDVVKTYAN
-1078 YLELGFTL
+1078 LGFQI

-1094 FLKTNGID
+1094 YLKNHNID
-1102 SVIVGKADDLGQT
+1102 SIIVGRAEEASPT
-1115 SLTIIEDKLVSLV
+1115 SLTILQDNLISLV
-1128 INTPTYANELS
+1128 INTPTFANEYT

-1152 VAVVSSVREADAFIE
+1152 VAVVSSVREAE
-1167 AFLNQ
+1167 AFLKAFNEISKSFEDMEAIQ
-1172 NLVLDDLEVIQD
+1172 N

>member
-36 ALKKEGFRVILVNSN
+36 ALKNEGYRIILVNSN
-51 PATIMTDPE
+51 PATIMTDPK
-60 MAHATYIEPLTH
+60 MADATYIEPLTFQF
-72 DYLKKIIEIEKPDA
+72 LKKIIEIEKPDA
-86 VLPTLGGQTALNLS
+86 VLPTLGGQTALNLAM
-100 IELEKS
+100 ELDKS
-106 GVLKENNVELLGAS
+106 NIFAQNNIQLLGATAKS
-120 ANAIEIAEN
+120 IEVAEN
-129 RWKFKEAMDGV
+129 RWKFKNAMENV
-140 GIKTLKATY
+140 GIKTLKAGY
-149 AKSFDEGINAS
+149 VKSIEEGINIS
-160 KEIGFPLMLRPSFIL
+160 KKIGFPLMLRPSYIL
-175 GGGGTS
+175 GGGGTGLVQS
-181 VVNNEEDF
+181 EKDLNR
-189 KSKLSDAFNASPTQ
+189 KLKEAFNASPTQ

-209 SIYGWKEFELEV
+209 SVYGWKEFELEV
-221 MRDSDGNGVIV
+221 MRDQDGNGVIV

-248 ITVAPIQTLSDK
+248 ITIAPIQTLSDK
-260 EYQTMRDEALLCL
+260 EYQEMRDEALLCL

-291 ENGDRR
+291 LNGERR

-332 LTELENDITGTTPA
+332 LTELKNDITGSTPA

-369 TDDILGTSMQS
+369 TDD
-380 VGEDKEYQTMRDEA
+380 V
-394 LLCLDTIGIATGGSN
+394 
-409 VQFAINPENGD
+409 
-420 RRIIEM
+420 
-426 NPRVSRSSA
+426 
-435 LASKATGFPIAK
+435 
-447 FAALLAVGYNLT
+447 
-459 ELENDITGTTP
+459 
-470 ASFEPVQDYV
+470 
-480 VVKIPRF
+480 
-487 DFPKFPSTDDI
+487 

-527 EIGKSGIRNIDNRF
+527 EIGKTGIRNIDNRF
-541 IGMPKEILQDEI
+541 INLSKAHLEEEIK
-553 RTPRPRRIFAILE
+553 TPRPRRIFAILE
-566 AIRRNWPLEDIA
+566 GIRRNWDIK
-578 KISSVDIWFLQE
+578 KIADLSNIDIWFLNE
-590 IEKSFNVNPENTP
+590 IEKSFNVTPETTP
-603 SSVLKMLG
+603 TSILKMLG
-611 WTEEDLDNKE
+611 WTDEDLD
-621 SKNELESNRVYKLVD
+621 SKDKKNSLKDNRVYKLVD

-649 YSTNGVSNDDTTT
+649 YSTNGSEDDDNASN
-662 NKKKVVV
+662 NKKVVV

-687 VHGISSLKENGFEA
+687 VHGVESLKENKYES

-725 LTWREVKSV
+725 LSWDEVNSV
-734 LNREQPD
+734 LMREQPD

-757 NISKEGFNIAG
+757 KIHESGYNIAG
-768 SSLDVIDKTED
+768 SSLAVIDATED
-779 RDLFQKLCL
+779 RNLFQKLCESQ
-788 DQNIR
+788 DIN
-793 QPESKIAK
+793 QPISQIAS
-801 NENELVEAVKEIGF
+801 NENDLIDSVNKIGF

-832 VQTDEELENYLDI
+832 VQNDAELKNYLSI

-852 GNPFKSGPLLVDQ
+852 GNPFNSGPLLVDQ
-865 FLTETIEID
+865 FLTDTVEVD

-881 KEVYIAGILEHL
+881 KEVFIAGVLEHL

-903 TAVIPPY
+903 TAVLPPF
-910 SVSEEMLK
+910 SIDK
-918 EIEEKSKKLALG
+918 KIINEIEQKSKQLAKA

-937 NIQFAIKDEEL
+937 NIQFAIKKDKL
-948 FILEANP
+948 YILEANP

-982 YSIDEV
+982 HSLDFVKKETDYLNSST
-988 RNKTKY
+988 NKI
-994 LSSSSNKVAI
+994 AI

-1027 TGEVLGVGKE
+1027 TGEVLGIGSN

-1044 AYAAAGVEINNKEK
+1044 AYAAAGVLINKKQK
-1058 GIFVTLSDSEKPNF
+1058 GVFISLSDKEKPNF
-1072 IKTVNK
+1072 VEIAKN
-1078 YLELGFTL
+1078 YSQLGFKIFT
-1086 YSTEGTGK
+1086 TEGTGAYLREHK
-1094 FLKTNGID
+1094 ISSTT
-1102 SVIVGKADDLGQT
+1102 VGRANDKSPT
-1115 SLTIIEDKLVSLV
+1115 SLTIIEQNLVSLV
-1128 INTPTYANELS
+1128 INSPTFANEYT

-1152 VAVVSSVREADAFIE
+1152 VAVVSSVREAQAFMK
-1167 AFLNQ
+1167 AFSEQENT
-1172 NLVLDDLEVIQD
+1172 LDDMEAIQN

>member
-1 MPKNKEI
+1 MPKNKDI
-8 KSILIIGSGPIVIG
+8 QSILIIGSGPIVIG

-36 ALKKEGFRVILVNSN
+36 ALKKEGYRVILVNSN

-60 MAHATYIEPLTH
+60 MADATYIEPLTL
-72 DYLKKIIEIEKPDA
+72 DYLKKIIEQEKPDA

-100 IELEKS
+100 MQLEA
-106 GVLKENNVELLGAS
+106 ENVFNDNNILLLGAS
-120 ANAIEIAEN
+120 AESIEIAEN
-129 RWKFKEAMDGV
+129 RWLFKNAMEKV
-140 GIKTLKATY
+140 GIKTLKAKY
-149 AKSFDEGINAS
+149 VKSIDKGLEVS

-181 VVNNEEDF
+181 LVNSDEE
-189 KSKLSDAFNASPTQ
+189 LETRLRDAFNASPTQ

-209 SIYGWKEFELEV
+209 SVYGWKEYELEV

-278 ATGGSNVQFAINP
+278 ATGGSNVQFAVNP
-291 ENGDRR
+291 INGDRR

-332 LTELENDITGTTPA
+332 LTELKNDITG
-346 SFEPVQDYVVVKIPR
+346 S
-361 FDFPKFPS
+361 
-369 TDDILGTSMQS
+369 
-380 VGEDKEYQTMRDEA
+380 
-394 LLCLDTIGIATGGSN
+394 
-409 VQFAINPENGD
+409 
-420 RRIIEM
+420 
-426 NPRVSRSSA
+426 
-435 LASKATGFPIAK
+435 
-447 FAALLAVGYNLT
+447 
-459 ELENDITGTTP
+459 TP

-527 EIGKSGIRNIDNRF
+527 EIGKTGIRNIDNRF
-541 IGMPKEILQDEI
+541 INLTKSHLQEEIK
-553 RTPRPRRIFAILE
+553 TPRPRRIFAILE
-566 AIRRNWPLEDIA
+566 AIRRNWPIEDIA
-578 KISSVDIWFLQE
+578 ILSSIDIWFLRE
-590 IEKSFNVNPENTP
+590 IEKSFNVTP
-603 SSVLKMLG
+603 DSTPVSILKMLG
-611 WTEEDLDNKE
+611 WTDEDLDSKE
-621 SKNELESNRVYKLVD
+621 IKNNLEENRAYKLVD

-642 ESKTPYL
+642 LSKTPYL
-649 YSTNGVSNDDTTT
+649 YSTYGTSDDDNASN
-662 NKKKVVV
+662 NKKVIV

-687 VHGISSLKENGFEA
+687 VHGVESLKENNYEA

-725 LTWREVKSV
+725 LSWNEVQAVLERE
-734 LNREQPD
+734 NPD

-757 NISKEGFNIAG
+757 KITSAGYRIAG
-768 SSLDVIDKTED
+768 SSLDVIDSTED
-779 RDLFQKLCL
+779 RDLFQKLCKSIKI
-788 DQNIR
+788 N
-793 QPESKIAK
+793 QPKSKISF
-801 NENELVEAVKEIGF
+801 NENELVEAVKEIAY

-832 VQTDEELENYLDI
+832 VQNDTELQNYLSV
-845 LASADED
+845 LATADDD
-852 GNPFKSGPLLVDQ
+852 GNPFNSGPLLVDQ
-865 FLTETIEID
+865 YLTNTIEID

-881 KEVYIAGILEHL
+881 KDVFIAGILEHL
-893 EPAGVHSGDS
+893 EPAGIHSGDS
-903 TAVIPPY
+903 TAVLPPF
-910 SVSEEMLK
+910 SISENV
-918 EIEEKSKKLALG
+918 IEEIKNKSTKLAKALG
-930 LNVKGLL
+930 VKGLL
-937 NIQFAIKDEEL
+937 NIQFAIKDEKL
-948 FILEANP
+948 YILEANP
-955 RASRTMPFVAKVTG
+955 RASRTMPFVSKVTG

-982 YSIDEV
+982 HTLDSV
-988 RNKTKY
+988 KKNSSY
-994 LSSSSNKVAI
+994 LNSSTEKIAI

-1027 TGEVLGVGKE
+1027 TGEVLGIGKS
-1037 FGTALNK
+1037 FGVALNK
-1044 AYAAAGVEINNKEK
+1044 AYAAAGVEINEDKK
-1058 GIFVTLSDSEKPNF
+1058 GIFVSLSDQEKSNF
-1072 IKTVNK
+1072 IDVIKTYAN
-1078 YLELGFTL
+1078 LGFQI

-1094 FLKTNGID
+1094 YLKNHNID
-1102 SVIVGKADDLGQT
+1102 SIIVGRAEEASPT
-1115 SLTIIEDKLVSLV
+1115 SLTILQDNLISLV
-1128 INTPTYANELS
+1128 INTPTFANEYT

-1152 VAVVSSVREADAFIE
+1152 VAVVSSVREAE
-1167 AFLNQ
+1167 AFLKAFNEISKSFEDMEAIQ
-1172 NLVLDDLEVIQD
+1172 N

>member
-36 ALKKEGFRVILVNSN
+36 ALKKEGYRVILVNSN

-60 MAHATYIEPLTH
+60 MADATYIEPLTH
-72 DYLKKIIEIEKPDA
+72 SYLKKIIEIEKPNA

-106 GVLKENNVELLGAS
+106 GVLKENNATLLGAS

-129 RWKFKEAMDGV
+129 RWKFKKAMDGV

-242 VHTGDS
+242 IHTGDS

-278 ATGGSNVQFAINP
+278 ATGGSNVQFAVNP
-291 ENGDRR
+291 KNGDRR

-369 TDDILGTSMQS
+369 TDD
-380 VGEDKEYQTMRDEA
+380 V
-394 LLCLDTIGIATGGSN
+394 
-409 VQFAINPENGD
+409 
-420 RRIIEM
+420 
-426 NPRVSRSSA
+426 
-435 LASKATGFPIAK
+435 
-447 FAALLAVGYNLT
+447 
-459 ELENDITGTTP
+459 
-470 ASFEPVQDYV
+470 
-480 VVKIPRF
+480 
-487 DFPKFPSTDDI
+487 

-566 AIRRNWPLEDIA
+566 AIRRNWPLQDIA

-603 SSVLKMLG
+603 STVLKMLG

-621 SKNELESNRVYKLVD
+621 SKNELEKNRVYKLVD

-662 NKKKVVV
+662 DKKKVVV

-687 VHGISSLKENGFEA
+687 VHGVSSLKENGYEA

-725 LTWREVKSV
+725 LAWNEVKAV
-734 LNREQPD
+734 LNREKPD

-757 NISKEGFNIAG
+757 NIHDAGFSIAG
-768 SSLDVIDKTED
+768 SSLEVIDSTED
-779 RDLFQKLCL
+779 RDLFQKLCSK
-788 DQNIR
+788 QKIK
-793 QPESKIAK
+793 QPLSRIA
-801 NENELVEAVKEIGF
+801 NSEVELVDSVNHIGF

-832 VQTDEELENYLDI
+832 VRNNEELTNYLDI

-865 FLTETIEID
+865 FLTDTIEID

-881 KEVYIAGILEHL
+881 EEVFIAGILEHL

-903 TAVIPPY
+903 TAVIPPF
-910 SVSEEMLK
+910 SIDKTM
-918 EIEEKSKKLALG
+918 IEEIKNKSIQLALG
-930 LNVKGLL
+930 LNVIGLL
-937 NIQFAIKDEEL
+937 NIQFAIQNNEL

-982 YSIDEV
+982 HSLEDIKA
-988 RNKTKY
+988 KTKY
-994 LSSSSNKVAI
+994 LNSTTEKIAV

-1027 TGEVLGVGKE
+1027 TGEVLGIGNN

-1044 AYAAAGVEINNKEK
+1044 AYAAAGVSIGEKEK
-1058 GIFVTLSDSEKPNF
+1058 GVFVTLSDNEKPNF
-1072 IKTVNK
+1072 IEIIKRYV
-1078 YLELGFTL
+1078 ELGFSIYT
-1086 YSTEGTGK
+1086 TEGTGNY
-1094 FLKTNGID
+1094 LKINGVD
-1102 SVIVGKADDLGQT
+1102 SINVGRANDKSPT
-1115 SLTIIEDKLVSLV
+1115 SLTIIEEKLISLV
-1128 INTPTYANELS
+1128 INTPTYANEYT
-1139 DGWKIRRLSHETG
+1139 DGWKIRRLSHDLG
-1152 VAVVSSVREADAFIE
+1152 VAVVSSVREAE
-1167 AFLNQ
+1167 AFLEAFLLQEKVLEDMESIQ
-1172 NLVLDDLEVIQD
+1172 N

>member
-1 MPKNKEI
+1 MPKNKDI
-8 KSILIIGSGPIVIG
+8 QSILIIGSGPIVIG

-36 ALKKEGFRVILVNSN
+36 ALKKEGYRVILVNSN

-60 MAHATYIEPLTH
+60 MADATYIEPLTL
-72 DYLKKIIEIEKPDA
+72 DYLKKIIEQEKPDA

-100 IELEKS
+100 MQLEA
-106 GVLKENNVELLGAS
+106 ENVFNDNNILLLGAS
-120 ANAIEIAEN
+120 AESIEIAEN
-129 RWKFKEAMDGV
+129 RWLFKNAMEKV
-140 GIKTLKATY
+140 GIKTLKAKY
-149 AKSFDEGINAS
+149 VKSIDKGLEVS

-181 VVNNEEDF
+181 LVNSDEE
-189 KSKLSDAFNASPTQ
+189 LETRLRDAFNASPTQ

-209 SIYGWKEFELEV
+209 SVYGWKEYELEV

-278 ATGGSNVQFAINP
+278 ATGGSNVQFAVNP
-291 ENGDRR
+291 INGDRR

-332 LTELENDITGTTPA
+332 LTELKNDITG
-346 SFEPVQDYVVVKIPR
+346 S
-361 FDFPKFPS
+361 
-369 TDDILGTSMQS
+369 
-380 VGEDKEYQTMRDEA
+380 
-394 LLCLDTIGIATGGSN
+394 
-409 VQFAINPENGD
+409 
-420 RRIIEM
+420 
-426 NPRVSRSSA
+426 
-435 LASKATGFPIAK
+435 
-447 FAALLAVGYNLT
+447 
-459 ELENDITGTTP
+459 TP

-527 EIGKSGIRNIDNRF
+527 EIGKTGIRNIDNRF
-541 IGMPKEILQDEI
+541 INLTKSHLQEEIK
-553 RTPRPRRIFAILE
+553 TPRPRRIFAILE
-566 AIRRNWPLEDIA
+566 AIRRNWPIEDIA
-578 KISSVDIWFLQE
+578 VLSSIDIWFLRE
-590 IEKSFNVNPENTP
+590 IEKSFNVTP
-603 SSVLKMLG
+603 DSTPVSILKMLG
-611 WTEEDLDNKE
+611 WTDEDLDSKE
-621 SKNELESNRVYKLVD
+621 IKNNLEENRAYKLVD

-642 ESKTPYL
+642 LSKTPYL
-649 YSTNGVSNDDTTT
+649 YSTYGTSDDDNASN
-662 NKKKVVV
+662 NKKVIV

-687 VHGISSLKENGFEA
+687 VHGVESLKENNYEA

-725 LTWREVKSV
+725 LSWNEVQAVLKRE
-734 LNREQPD
+734 NPD

-757 NISKEGFNIAG
+757 KITSAGYRIAG
-768 SSLDVIDKTED
+768 SSLDVIDSTED
-779 RDLFQKLCL
+779 RDLFQKLCKSIKI
-788 DQNIR
+788 N
-793 QPESKIAK
+793 QPKSKISF
-801 NENELVEAVKEIGF
+801 NENELVEAVKEIAY

-832 VQTDEELENYLDI
+832 VQNDTELQNYLSV
-845 LASADED
+845 LATADDD
-852 GNPFKSGPLLVDQ
+852 GNPFNSGPLLVDQ
-865 FLTETIEID
+865 YLTNTIEID

-881 KEVYIAGILEHL
+881 KDVFIAGILEHL
-893 EPAGVHSGDS
+893 EPAGIHSGDS
-903 TAVIPPY
+903 TAVLPPF
-910 SVSEEMLK
+910 SISENV
-918 EIEEKSKKLALG
+918 IEEIKNKSTKLAKALG
-930 LNVKGLL
+930 VKGLL
-937 NIQFAIKDEEL
+937 NIQFAIKDEKL
-948 FILEANP
+948 YILEANP
-955 RASRTMPFVAKVTG
+955 RASRTMPFVSKVTG

-982 YSIDEV
+982 HTLDSV
-988 RNKTKY
+988 KKNSSY
-994 LSSSSNKVAI
+994 LNSSTEKIAI

-1027 TGEVLGVGKE
+1027 TGEVLGIGKS
-1037 FGTALNK
+1037 FGVALNK
-1044 AYAAAGVEINNKEK
+1044 AYAAAGVEINEDKK
-1058 GIFVTLSDSEKPNF
+1058 GIFVSLSDQEKSNF
-1072 IKTVNK
+1072 IDVVKTYAN
-1078 YLELGFTL
+1078 LGFQI

-1094 FLKTNGID
+1094 YLKNHNID
-1102 SVIVGKADDLGQT
+1102 SIIVGRAEEASPT
-1115 SLTIIEDKLVSLV
+1115 SLTILQDNLISLV
-1128 INTPTYANELS
+1128 INTPTFANEYT

-1152 VAVVSSVREADAFIE
+1152 VAVVSSVREAE
-1167 AFLNQ
+1167 AFLKAFNEISKSFEDMEAIQ
-1172 NLVLDDLEVIQD
+1172 N